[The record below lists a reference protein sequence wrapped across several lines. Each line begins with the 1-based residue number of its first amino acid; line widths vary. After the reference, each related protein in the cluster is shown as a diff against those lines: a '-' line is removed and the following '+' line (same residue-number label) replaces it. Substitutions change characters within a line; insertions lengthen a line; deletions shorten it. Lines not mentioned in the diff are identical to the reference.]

1 MTIANLISKFQ
12 PNKKIF
18 FTLFDEMAVN
28 LKEVNLLLKQVL
40 SSNDTTYRRALLP
53 TLTTLKEKND
63 LLAQQVVV
71 ELHNNFITP
80 FDRLDIHEFSKTLN
94 YISDST
100 CAVANRVILLEV
112 QVSRTAIDQFV
123 ALLEQAIQELS
134 KAIAQLKDANA
145 LYRVTESCYLINQY
159 ESKAA
164 ELLEIALVALY
175 KEQEHPIEVIKIKII
190 YDLLMQVLDYC
201 QDATCV
207 LESIIVKSV

>member
-1 MTIANLISKFQ
+1 MSVAKILSKFQ

-40 SSNDTTYRRALLP
+40 SSNDSVHRMTLLP
-53 TLTTLKEKND
+53 VLNSLQEKND
-63 LLAQQVVV
+63 VLAQQVVLA
-71 ELHNNFITP
+71 LHDNFITP
-80 FDRLDIHEFSKTLN
+80 FDRLDIHEFSKTLC

-100 CAVANRVILLEV
+100 CAVDNRIILMNV
-112 QVSRTAIDQFV
+112 QVPGTAIDQFV
-123 ALLEQAIQELS
+123 DLLEKGIHELS
-134 KAIAQLKDANA
+134 KAIGGLKNSNDF
-145 LYRVTESCYLINQY
+145 YRISESCFLINQY
-159 ESKAA
+159 ESKASD
-164 ELLEIALVALY
+164 LLEFALMTLY
-175 KEQEHPIEVIKIKII
+175 VEQKNPIEVIKIKII

>member
-1 MTIANLISKFQ
+1 MSVAKILSKFQ

-40 SSNDTTYRRALLP
+40 SSNDSVDRMTLLP
-53 TLTTLKEKND
+53 VLNSLKEKND
-63 LLAQQVVV
+63 VLAQQVVLA
-71 ELHNNFITP
+71 LHDNFITP
-80 FDRLDIHEFSKTLN
+80 FDRLDIHEFSKTLC

-100 CAVANRVILLEV
+100 CAVANRIILMDV
-112 QVSRTAIDQFV
+112 QVPGTAIDQFV
-123 ALLEQAIQELS
+123 DLLEKGIHELS
-134 KAIAQLKDANA
+134 KAISELKHTNA
-145 LYRVTESCYLINQY
+145 FYRITESCFLINQY
-159 ESKAA
+159 ESKASD
-164 ELLEIALVALY
+164 LLEYALVALY
-175 KEQEHPIEVIKIKII
+175 EEQKNPIEVIKIKII

>member
-1 MTIANLISKFQ
+1 
-12 PNKKIF
+12 
-18 FTLFDEMAVN
+18 
-28 LKEVNLLLKQVL
+28 
-40 SSNDTTYRRALLP
+40 
-53 TLTTLKEKND
+53 
-63 LLAQQVVV
+63 
-71 ELHNNFITP
+71 
-80 FDRLDIHEFSKTLN
+80 
-94 YISDST
+94 
-100 CAVANRVILLEV
+100 VANRVILLEV

-145 LYRVTESCYLINQY
+145 FYRVTESCYLINQY